1 MIAIASFRG
10 APLKK
15 ILFGLAAA
23 LVSAGAVL
31 AASQPPEA
39 VRKSVQAEIDAA
51 LAPSDDDEPGY
62 NPPRIVAPA
71 SMFHRADINDDGV
84 GDWVVDFEKS
94 PNASY
99 FCGTGGCRHRIY
111 VSNAAGGWDLA
122 MDTQVRAF
130 KLRRSKGKTLLDV
143 DFHGSVCGG
152 FGVDPCP
159 RGYVW
164 SDATSR
170 FAARVGAGGE
180 TFLAGGPV
188 RLAIPPEASLPAPVR
203 AAVAERT
210 ARCAALG
217 RRYPYEDALVTDVG
231 DLNADGQ
238 ADWVVG
244 GPYDACAYADDGS
257 DSVPLP
263 QTIVLVSTPAGHVA
277 TWRGEAVEWGLD
289 VAGRAAAFVTLSGAE
304 DCGLNGKDCRKTYWR
319 WDGAALV
326 SKAAEQ
332 P

>member
-1 MIAIASFRG
+1 MFMRRG
-10 APLKK
+10 ATLKK

-23 LVSAGAVL
+23 LVSAGAVF
-31 AASQPPEA
+31 AASQPPDS
-39 VRKSVQAEIDAA
+39 VRNAVQAQIDDVMAPGHDD
-51 LAPSDDDEPGY
+51 PSDY
-62 NPPRIVAPA
+62 HPPRVIAPA

-84 GDWVVDFEKS
+84 TDWVVDFEKS

-99 FCGTGGCRHRIY
+99 FCGTGGCRHQIY
-111 VSNAAGGWDLA
+111 VSNAGGTFDLV

-130 KLRRSKGKTLLDV
+130 KLRRSKGKAVLDV

-170 FAARVGAGGE
+170 FAARVGAGGQ
-180 TFLAGGPV
+180 TFLAGGPA
-188 RLAIPPEASLPAPVR
+188 RLAIPPESSLPAPVR

-238 ADWVVG
+238 SDWVVG
-244 GPYDACAYADDGS
+244 GPYDTCAYADDAPE
-257 DSVPLP
+257 SVPMMP
-263 QTIVLVSTPAGHVA
+263 IIAFISTPTGHVA
-277 TWRGEAVEWGLD
+277 AWRGEGVEWGLD
-289 VAGRAAAFVTLSGAE
+289 LAGGKPTFVTMSGAE
-304 DCGLNGKDCRKTYWR
+304 DCGLNGKDCQKTAWR
-319 WDGAALV
+319 WNGSALV